1 MNFGQWVRSWL
12 ELLGVNQAWFYFVS
26 GISDGSINRWE
37 KGQTVGIDL
46 MVVSC
51 EVLAVEAGMGLLEM
65 FEDALSSI
73 PAYRYAL
80 ERMYDKDLLQ

>member
-12 ELLGVNQAWFYFVS
+12 HLLGVNQAWFYFAS

-46 MVVSC
+46 MVVAC
-51 EVLAVEAGMGLLEM
+51 EVLAKEAGMELLEM

-80 ERMYDKDLLQ
+80 ERMYDKD

>member
-1 MNFGQWVRSWL
+1 MNFGQWVKSWL
-12 ELLGVNQAWFYFVS
+12 KLLGVNQSWFYFVS

-37 KGQTVGIDL
+37 KGETIGIDL
-46 MVVSC
+46 MVVAC
-51 EVLAVEAGMGLLEM
+51 EVLAVEAGMELLEM

-80 ERMYDKDLLQ
+80 ERMYDED